1 MSDPNNNPRPGS
13 GNLVWIIVAVVVVIG
28 VIWYVM
34 RDTTPTV
41 TTEPPA
47 AVSSQPATGTPP
59 PAATE
64 TPAPATETPA
74 PAGEAPAPAGETP
87 AAPASN

>member
-34 RDTTPTV
+34 RDTTPAV

-47 AVSSQPATGTPP
+47 TESSQPATETPAP
-59 PAATE
+59 ATE

-74 PAGEAPAPAGETP
+74 PAGGTTP
-87 AAPASN
+87 PASN